1 MTHILLAIVVAGLG
15 AAAVQVQGLPEGF
28 AVLIAGMLFT
38 KRILLFGIGAREFL
52 LPPNNA

>member
-1 MTHILLAIVVAGLG
+1 VTHILLAIVVAGLG